1 MPVGKDF
8 TLFVTSVFGFKF
20 KFMSMIIKIL
30 MMIQIIENIKTG

>member
-8 TLFVTSVFGFKF
+8 TYFVTSAFGFKF